1 MMLNLRSTGRRILLP
16 VLPLAVFFGAALLA
30 TPARAETITLTRGQ
44 VSINTNFSTVITAD
58 LFGPN
63 FELHVFDDLFL
74 RPPPNQFL
82 TCTVG
87 CGTDGIGRVTFNGVT
102 VSAFSGSGNFDES
115 TIAGSL
121 TLRGN
126 FDGSLDQP
134 PFPFT
139 VDYVGIGRLERTPT
153 GVIFTVSSPVPEP
166 GTLLLLGPGLAAV
179 AAAVRR
185 RLGIRPRANQ

>member
-1 MMLNLRSTGRRILLP
+1 MTRFGSAGRLPLLL
-16 VLPLAVFFGAALLA
+16 LPLAFVVGSALFPLQA
-30 TPARAETITLTRGQ
+30 QADTITLTGGQ
-44 VSINTNFSTVITAD
+44 VSISTVFSTRITAD
-58 LFGPN
+58 LIGPN
-63 FELHVFDDLFL
+63 FELHSFDDLFF
-74 RPPPNQFL
+74 RPSPNQFL

-102 VSAFSGSGNFDES
+102 VSAFSGSGIFDES
-115 TIAGSL
+115 TISGSV

-134 PFPFT
+134 PYPFT

-166 GTLLLLGPGLAAV
+166 GTMLLLGTGLTAV
-179 AAAVRR
+179 VAAVRR
-185 RLGIRPRANQ
+185 RRGKRPPAN